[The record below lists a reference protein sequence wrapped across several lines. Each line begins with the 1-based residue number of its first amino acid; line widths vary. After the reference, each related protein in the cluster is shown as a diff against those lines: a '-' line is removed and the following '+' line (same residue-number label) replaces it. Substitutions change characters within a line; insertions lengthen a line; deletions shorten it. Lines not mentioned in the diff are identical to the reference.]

1 LAVELG
7 LTYCGDPDAFYRWD
21 VETQER
27 VLAWHRVR
35 AELTKPKPAA
45 RKPANSGKFSPEAAA
60 FWGF

>member
-1 LAVELG
+1 M
-7 LTYCGDPDAFYRWD
+7 TYCGDPDAFYRWD

-35 AELTKPKPAA
+35 AELTKPKPA